1 MLLLVD
7 SLKLLSI
14 VFIRD
19 EFGFLSLLQELSL
32 WLVLFLQVI
41 KLSLLLHHKLVHELT
56 EGVGS
61 LLEEAVHQVNQFL
74 LVSLVK
80 EVFTD
85 LDLLTSIELGLDSSS
100 KLDGVV
106 LVDVL
111 IDSITS
117 TALEVIKDLLVLLI

>member
-41 KLSLLLHHKLVHELT
+41 KLSLLLHHELVHELT

-111 IDSITS
+111 IDSVTS